1 MVKSMSIEIKLG
13 GVTLPA
19 LCKISEIDR
28 DFVGSD
34 NYIGVAYFWSQK
46 HPQKARLC
54 KASIAARRK
63 VHNALMREGLDLDG
77 DTGIHRSIIN
87 IVLERKEQEGE

>member
-1 MVKSMSIEIKLG
+1 MTIEVKLG
-13 GVTLPA
+13 GVSFTA

-34 NYIGVAYFWSQK
+34 NYMGVAYFWSQR

-54 KASIAARRK
+54 KASIAARRR
-63 VHNALMREGLDLDG
+63 VHNALVREGLDLEG
-77 DTGIHRSIIN
+77 DTGIHRSVIN
-87 IVLERKEQEGE
+87 IALEREGQGVEL

>member
-1 MVKSMSIEIKLG
+1 MSIEVKLG
-13 GVTLPA
+13 GVTFPA

-54 KASIAARRK
+54 KASIAARRR
-63 VHNALMREGLDLDG
+63 VHNALMREGLDLEG

-87 IVLERKEQEGE
+87 IALEREEQGVEL